1 MYCVFS
7 LLYQWA
13 PSQSRSASLG
23 LSILWDRAI
32 LKLGQLVTLQWPLVF
47 KWKEKLHIS
56 PFSSLWTILNTFITD
71 IFWTWAVT
79 FHLGSISTEAK
90 TQGKSSADFWKSFC
104 KQLFLSLF
112 FFLLKRIASS
122 KSHLHLLNFIRLQ
135 DSGCVS
141 SACAII
147 WKIASGK
154 YAGHFI
160 GSTLFFYSQE
170 SHPNCS
176 LFSEWTV
183 WPSYTVKFFSRLRW
197 EG

>member
-90 TQGKSSADFWKSFC
+90 TQGKSSEDLWKSFY

-112 FFLLKRIASS
+112 FFFAKTYSLL
-122 KSHLHLLNFIRLQ
+122 Q
-135 DSGCVS
+135 VS
-141 SACAII
+141 SPSAQLYQTARLWLCFFCLCYNLENSFREVCWSLHRI
-147 WKIASGK
+147 
-154 YAGHFI
+154 HFI
-160 GSTLFFYSQE
+160 FLLPGVTS
-170 SHPNCS
+170 
-176 LFSEWTV
+176 
-183 WPSYTVKFFSRLRW
+183 
-197 EG
+197 